1 MLINQRK
8 GYEAKMNFD
17 RKSHIASK
25 VEVLGKIKE
34 SLAAYFDS
42 EERRIRQL
50 LLRDLDKEEILFDL
64 RLKTAVQISREITL
78 LHHTIER
85 GQAAAGAIA
94 KQGAVVAAERKRKS
108 DHNRCSGTAIS

>member
-1 MLINQRK
+1 
-8 GYEAKMNFD
+8 MNFD

-50 LLRDLDKEEILFDL
+50 LLRDLDKEDSAAVRRYAREILFDL